1 MAFGFSTRRPEK
13 HMPFYKML
21 DIFGA
26 GGCPVCNLVARA
38 VDGWF
43 TGLLYE
49 NVNDRTMRARFAR
62 DVGMCNRH
70 VHQLGGYNDGLAIG
84 ILYREIIAGA
94 IRSLGG
100 SGSDI
105 PEAGGSGAVAAGGA
119 ASATGG
125 ASGPAR
131 DIATLPLH
139 EGRCLVCDY
148 ERDTES
154 RMIGIIADFI
164 DDEEMRAGI
173 LRSQGL
179 CLPHLARLAALLPGG
194 GIPGWLADFH
204 REKYETFLADLE
216 LYLESCNFTR
226 DRNAAM
232 PDRAQSLVWK
242 KIPDRLTGYAG
253 LPRYT
258 EGRLKKGLAHAIF
271 GARGKP
277 AAAPPRGGDSGA
289 GAEGKGDR
297 R

>member
-1 MAFGFSTRRPEK
+1 
-13 HMPFYKML
+13 MPFYKML
-21 DIFGA
+21 DIFDE
-26 GGCPVCNLVARA
+26 GGCPVCDLVTRA

-43 TGLLYE
+43 QGLLYE

-84 ILYREIIAGA
+84 ILYREILADA

-100 SGSDI
+100 CGI
-105 PEAGGSGAVAAGGA
+105 GGLEAGASGTSSAMEGGTHSA
-119 ASATGG
+119 SDASAGG

-131 DIATLPLH
+131 DISALPLH

-154 RMIGIIADFI
+154 RMTGIIADFI
-164 DDEEMRAGI
+164 DDDELRAGL
-173 LRSQGL
+173 LRSRGL

-194 GIPGWLADFH
+194 AIPGWLVDFH
-204 REKYETFLADLE
+204 RTKYEGLLADLDV
-216 LYLESCNFTR
+216 YLESCNFTR
-226 DRNAAM
+226 DRSRPM
-232 PDRAQSLVWK
+232 PDREQSLVWK
-242 KIPDRLTGYAG
+242 KIPDRVTGYSG

-258 EGRLKKGLAHAIF
+258 EGRLKKGLAHALF
-271 GARGKP
+271 GSRGKT
-277 AAAPPRGGDSGA
+277 AIASDSGA
-289 GAEGKGDR
+289 GSGTDSEGDR